1 LISKAA
7 ELMIEE
13 GWRPDELGWMTS
25 RMATETA
32 KDITSRNASFGSA
45 GASIFPDEN
54 LILGPLL

>member
-1 LISKAA
+1 
-7 ELMIEE
+7 MIEE

-32 KDITSRNASFGSA
+32 KDMTSSNASFGSA